1 MKKAFLCLLLAAAL
15 AAAGAADVNGK
26 WSGGFST
33 ESGGAGTAYAVLK
46 ASGTTLSG
54 TAGPNEQDQWP
65 IQNGKVAGSKVSLV
79 VKSPNDGVSYSCDLV
94 LDADHLKGD
103 MTVTR
108 PDGQTQKAKMDL
120 TRVK

>member
-1 MKKAFLCLLLAAAL
+1 MKKAFLCFLLAAAL
-15 AAAGAADVNGK
+15 SMAADANGK

-33 ESGGAGTAYAVLK
+33 DNGGAGTAFAVLK
-46 ASGTTLSG
+46 LSGAALSG
-54 TAGPNEQDQWP
+54 TAGPSEEEQWP
-65 IQNGKVAGSKVSLV
+65 IQNGKIAGNKVSLV
-79 VKSPNDGVSYSCDLV
+79 VKSPRDGASYACDLV